1 MEAKLIVV
9 GGKASKGAVALKL
22 PSVIGRGREAGLTI
36 AHPMISRRHCEIF
49 ESDGLLMVRDLGSL
63 NGTVIDGRRI
73 KEAPLPPDGEFTVG
87 PLTFRAQYEYAG
99 DLGALPETVLADP
112 VPPKPEQPKEPWA
125 DSPQPA
131 AVGGQVPFDPLTETL
146 PPADEP
152 AVELSFLEELELDEP
167 AAAAPVQEQ
176 PQVQEQPPV
185 SEEQPPEIVAEQPAA
200 QAVDEKEPPAL
211 PAVSPQ
217 PAKPTA
223 PKKKA
228 KGFAGLLQGA
238 MKKKGGKPPKPAPK
252 TPAAPPA
259 EEKPATEAPAKKP
272 TEDDD
277 FPFAPAAEGESAPSH
292 KPAVNP
298 ASDDFDVDAFLD
310 GLK

>member
-36 AHPMISRRHCEIF
+36 AHPMISRRHCELF

-63 NGTVIDGRRI
+63 NGTLIDGRRV

-99 DLGALPETVLADP
+99 DRAALPETVLADP

-125 DSPQPA
+125 DSPEPA
-131 AVGGQVPFDPLTETL
+131 AAGEEVPFDPMTESL

-152 AVELSFLEELELDEP
+152 AVEVSFLEELQLDEP
-167 AAAAPVQEQ
+167 ATAAPEQEQ
-176 PQVQEQPPV
+176 PQAG
-185 SEEQPPEIVAEQPAA
+185 EQPPEIVEEQPAA
-200 QAVDEKEPPAL
+200 QSAENKEPPAV
-211 PAVSPQ
+211 PAVSPL
-217 PAKPTA
+217 ATKPVA
-223 PKKKA
+223 PKKPEKKP

-238 MKKKGGKPPKPAPK
+238 VKKKEGQPPKPSPK
-252 TPAAPPA
+252 TPADPPA
-259 EEKPATEAPAKKP
+259 EKKPATKPAAKEP
-272 TEDDD
+272 AEDDD
-277 FPFAPAAEGESAPSH
+277 FPLAPAADGKSAPAH

-298 ASDDFDVDAFLD
+298 ASDDFDVDAFLN
-310 GLK
+310 GLT